1 MLLQTWYIALFM
13 KIDLF
18 NHFFPKRYFD
28 QFIDAGGIRDIGKRV
43 RNIQAIHDLD
53 FRFKVMDE
61 IRSESGA
68 YCQFLTLPAP
78 PIEAVAGPDKTPEIA
93 KIANDGLAE
102 LCQKHPDRFIG
113 FAASMPM
120 NNTDACVKEM
130 ERAVSQLG
138 ARGIQIFTNVQE
150 KPLDRPEFQPIFEE
164 AARRDLAILM
174 HPTRGANHADYLT
187 EEKSLYEIWWTL
199 GWPYETSVAMS
210 RMTFS
215 GMLERMPNLK
225 IVTHHLG
232 GMVPYFEGRVGH
244 GWDQLGTRT
253 SDVDYKALLKSMK
266 KRPIDYL
273 RMFYAD
279 TALFGARAG
288 TVCGLDFFGLD
299 HVLFASDT
307 PFEPAPGMFIRET
320 IKVIESLDLTA
331 DQKDQIYRRNAER
344 LLKLPLGTSAA

>member
-1 MLLQTWYIALFM
+1 
-13 KIDLF
+13 
-18 NHFFPKRYFD
+18 KRYFE

-43 RNIQAIHDLD
+43 RNIQAIHDLE

-61 IRSESGA
+61 IRAESGA

-78 PIEAVAGPDKTPEIA
+78 PIESVAGPDKSSEVA

-120 NNTDACVKEM
+120 NNPGACLREM

-138 ARGIQIFTNVQE
+138 ARGIQVFTNVQE
-150 KPLDRPEFQPIFEE
+150 KPLDAPEFQAIFEE
-164 AARRDLAILM
+164 AERRDLAILM
-174 HPTRGANHADYLT
+174 HPARGANHADYLT

-210 RMTFS
+210 RITFS
-215 GMLERMPNLK
+215 GMLERLPKLK

-232 GMVPYFEGRVGH
+232 GMVPYFEGRVGY

-253 SDVDYKALLKSMK
+253 SDVDYKALLRSMK

-307 PFEPAPGMFIRET
+307 PFEPVPGIFIRET
-320 IKVIESLDLTA
+320 IKVIESLDLSA
-331 DQKDQIYRRNAER
+331 KQKDRIYRGNAER
-344 LLKLPLGTSAA
+344 LLKLPLGTSAG